1 MSKKAC
7 SDLKVIRKKSKGL
20 GVKYYCKKCGEE
32 VTKEKWA
39 CKPKKIA

>member
-7 SDLKVIRKKSKGL
+7 SDLKVIRKKSKGEN
-20 GVKYYCKKCGEE
+20 VKYYCKKCGEQ
-32 VTKEKWA
+32 VFKEKWA

>member
-7 SDLKVIRKKSKGL
+7 SDLKVIRKKEKRLSA
-20 GVKYYCKKCGEE
+20 KYYCKKCGEE
-32 VTKEKWA
+32 VLKEKWA